1 MVEILTRGA
10 FDELV
15 KALDLPSA
23 MCTYRYRPNSPVRWQ
38 DDLQVWAL
46 SDEDFSNL
54 SDGGLEDIS
63 TPLQTKAG
71 WCYDNGSNAVV
82 VNAEFNINGQ
92 PIKAWNGSERISW
105 CLKCDYST
113 HSRCAGTDHDKEG
126 CYASRKYSDLISY
139 LRNEVGVN
147 TTRIGDICV
156 CSTSLAKQNGMKL
169 SELLQKY
176 LG

>member
-46 SDEDFSNL
+46 SDEDFGNL
-54 SDGGLEDIS
+54 SSAGAEDI
-63 TPLQTKAG
+63 KVG
-71 WCYDNGSNAVV
+71 WYYDNGSNAVA

-113 HSRCAGTDHDKEG
+113 HSRCAGTDHDKDG

-139 LRNEVGVN
+139 LRNEIGVN
-147 TTRIGDICV
+147 TTRMGDVCV
-156 CSTSLAKQNGMKL
+156 CATSLAKQNGMKM
-169 SELLQKY
+169 SELFQQY

>member
-38 DDLQVWAL
+38 DDLQVWEL

-54 SDGGLEDIS
+54 SSEGLDGI
-63 TPLQTKAG
+63 KAG
-71 WCYDNGSNAVV
+71 WCYDNGSNAIP
-82 VNAEFNINGQ
+82 VNSEFEINGRS
-92 PIKAWNGSERISW
+92 IKAWNGSERISW
-105 CLKCDYST
+105 CLKCDYAT

-147 TTRIGDICV
+147 TTRMGDVCV
-156 CSTSLAKQNGMKL
+156 CATSLAKQNGMKM
-169 SELLQKY
+169 SELFQQY